1 VIDRNISLRRVVARC
16 QSLQKKAQDFASLPQ
31 AVKARYASQRHTAG
45 FRGLRRENY
54 ERIIIRTGGGYLG
67 NHLDCDFPAAGPVA
81 APVSI
86 FWRFAVAS
94 LTMMVVLLALR
105 RLRKLALRDHL
116 FACFRD
122 AAFSALTSGVFTPQR
137 RTSIPGWSR

>member
-1 VIDRNISLRRVVARC
+1 MNALLYGLVVIIWGTTWIAIF
-16 QSLQKKAQDFASLPQ
+16 LQQ
-31 AVKARYASQRHTAG
+31 
-45 FRGLRRENY
+45 
-54 ERIIIRTGGGYLG
+54 
-67 NHLDCDFPAAGPVA
+67 GPVA

-105 RLRKLALRDHL
+105 RLRTLALRDHL

-122 AAFSALTSGVFTPQR
+122 AVFSALTSGVFTRQR
-137 RTSIPGWSR
+137 HISIPGWSR

>member
-1 VIDRNISLRRVVARC
+1 MNALLYGLVVVIWGTTWIAIF
-16 QSLQKKAQDFASLPQ
+16 LQQ
-31 AVKARYASQRHTAG
+31 
-45 FRGLRRENY
+45 
-54 ERIIIRTGGGYLG
+54 
-67 NHLDCDFPAAGPVA
+67 GPVA

-122 AAFSALTSGVFTPQR
+122 AAFSALTSGVFTPQP
-137 RTSIPGWSR
+137 RTSIPGWNR